1 MATLA
6 EIRARLAKD
15 EEKTTFKTTSGASF
29 PFWDAATG
37 TTTTIRFLPD
47 ANPNNQYFWQEKKS
61 VRLPF
66 TGIKGRDSKPLFV
79 TVPSLEMWEDL
90 KSMDAIGNEV
100 RKLYSVANGNKESDE
115 YKLASKYYRKVT
127 YLFQGFVRDSSVKED
142 SAPENPIRIFNI
154 NKQLYNI
161 VKSGIMDPDMD
172 NLPTDYEHGLDFRI
186 LKTAKGEYAD
196 YGTSAFGRRE
206 NALTATEQAAIEAYG
221 LSNLSELI
229 GKKPT
234 ADDIRVIEEMF
245 EASANGEE
253 YDLARWGNTY
263 RPYGLDSATTPANDS
278 ATSTPSAAKEES
290 KETVVEGSA
299 QEPVKAKTS
308 AADIL
313 AAIKARNAK

>member
-1 MATLA
+1 
-6 EIRARLAKD
+6 
-15 EEKTTFKTTSGASF
+15 
-29 PFWDAATG
+29 
-37 TTTTIRFLPD
+37 
-47 ANPNNQYFWQEKKS
+47 
-61 VRLPF
+61 
-66 TGIKGRDSKPLFV
+66 
-79 TVPSLEMWEDL
+79 
-90 KSMDAIGNEV
+90 
-100 RKLYSVANGNKESDE
+100 LYSVANGNKESDE